1 MSVMSY
7 KEYLANLLT
16 INYHYNLP
24 HLALLAPND
33 NRVFNVNL
41 ESKEIDSP
49 DFLSV
54 EYDHTAETVYFKVD
68 RFYDSMDLSQTACVI
83 QYVNA
88 KGEGRLYTVPFYDIE
103 TFYDEDKMLVPWCIE
118 GEVTKA
124 AGEVS
129 YSIRFFKVDETG
141 KYVTFSLNTLIARSK
156 VLYGLNVMDFHPVNL
171 TETTYEPDKYYLKE
185 GTTYYKSTGAFL
197 PNKTYYEPTVNYLY
211 PASDLEA
218 LQAQVANITRDFAV
232 YWYDAGESLND

>member
-7 KEYLANLLT
+7 KEYLTNLLS

-33 NRVFNVNL
+33 NRVFHVNL
-41 ESKEIDSP
+41 ESREINSP

-54 EYDHTAETVYFKVD
+54 EFDHSSETVYFLVD
-68 RFYDSMDLSQTACVI
+68 RYYDFMDLSQTACVI

-88 KGEGRLYTVPFYDIE
+88 KGEGRMYTVPFYDVE
-103 TFYDEDKMLVPWCIE
+103 TYHDEDKMLVPWCIE
-118 GEVTKA
+118 GEATKA

-141 KYVTFSLNTLIARSK
+141 KYVTFNLNTLTARSK

-171 TETTYEPDKYYLKE
+171 TETTYESDKYYLKE
-185 GTTYYKSTGAFL
+185 GTTYYKSTGEFL
-197 PNKTYYEPTVNYLY
+197 PNMTYYEPTVDYLY
-211 PASDLEA
+211 PASDL
-218 LQAQVANITRDFAV
+218 QAIQNRLAEIEREFAV
-232 YWYDAGESLND
+232 YWYDVSEL